1 MEKHLVFDLD
11 NTIPNGAPVFT
22 QSARN
27 EDVPL
32 HEHSYIEFFY
42 VFDGKGVQELNGK
55 EKVLQRGEAY
65 LLTLGDAHKFHK
77 TIDGLFLRRD
87 ILISTS
93 FFEETCNF
101 LSPSL
106 FLDISND
113 KYSKH
118 LVLSSEE
125 ISSIESYVPF
135 LFLDPD
141 SREYLFAAK
150 MLVTYLINLM
160 IAYDL
165 RQSSTNIP
173 DWLSSLATRLSTYD
187 NFKVELSELIKDL
200 PFTPDYIRRMFKKHF
215 HMTMTDYFNK
225 QKINYAYFLLKKTDV
240 SIEDI
245 CDAIGF
251 LNVSYFFKLFKNTM
265 YTTPNKIRKEAKGK

>member
-1 MEKHLVFDLD
+1 MKNHLVFDLD

-55 EKVLQRGEAY
+55 ERILQRGEAY
-65 LLTLGDAHKFHK
+65 LLTLGDVHKFYK

-93 FFEETCNF
+93 FFQETCDF
-101 LSPSL
+101 FSPDL
-106 FLDISND
+106 FTDISAG
-113 KYSKH
+113 KYSKQ

-141 SREYLFAAK
+141 SKKYLFAAR

-165 RQSSTNIP
+165 RQSSTDIP
-173 DWLSSLATRLSTYD
+173 DWLSNLATRLSTYD
-187 NFKVELSELIKDL
+187 NFKVELSYLIKDL

-215 HMTMTDYFNK
+215 QMTMTDYFNK

-240 SIEDI
+240 SVEDI

-251 LNVSYFFKLFKNTM
+251 LNVSYFYKLFKNVM
-265 YTTPNKIRKEAKGK
+265 HTTPSKIRKEEK